1 MWLGGPIK
9 PKVQEVRGMRY
20 RRLKLD
26 RRGDISSPII
36 VILVTV
42 AALAVAG
49 MAIAWMAS
57 TGSRASSQGSLIVV
71 GTPTVTSTSPSTLYI
86 TIKNIGNADATIS
99 SIRVGSSTV
108 YGTYSTTFSIPAGSY
123 YSTPISLTMTGGSF
137 NSSNIYPGT
146 IVSSVGT
153 ILFSAL
159 CQ

>member
-1 MWLGGPIK
+1 
-9 PKVQEVRGMRY
+9 
-20 RRLKLD
+20 LKLD

-49 MAIAWMAS
+49 MAIAWMVS

-71 GTPTVTSTSPSTLYI
+71 GTPTVTPTATTSTLYI
-86 TIKNIGNADATIS
+86 TIKNIGNTDATIS
-99 SIRVGSSTV
+99 SIRVGNSTV
-108 YGTYSTTFSIPAGSY
+108 YGTYSTTISIPAGSY
-123 YSTPISLTMTGGSF
+123 YSTPISLTMSSGTFS
-137 NSSNIYPGT
+137 SSNIYPGT

>member
-1 MWLGGPIK
+1 MK
-9 PKVQEVRGMRY
+9 Y

-71 GTPTVTSTSPSTLYI
+71 GTPTVTPTATTSTLYI

-99 SIRVGSSTV
+99 SIRVGNSTV
-108 YGTYSTTFSIPAGSY
+108 YGTYSGTISVPAGSY
-123 YSTPISLTMTGGSF
+123 YSTPISLTMTGGTFS
-137 NSSNIYPGT
+137 SSNTYPGT